1 MEEQN
6 CVRHSSLVSITLNNQ
21 GSKKSFIHSRF
32 YHDLENVFNYN
43 FAPGLRERFEVFEFP
58 PGNLGVN
65 SVPPEVED
73 GVLND
78 NGAVLW
84 EKGLFYHFE
93 LNKGSLDK
101 KFVQQTRYSR
111 ELAGK
116 VSWDISFGK

>member
-1 MEEQN
+1 M
-6 CVRHSSLVSITLNNQ
+6 
-21 GSKKSFIHSRF
+21 
-32 YHDLENVFNYN
+32 
-43 FAPGLRERFEVFEFP
+43 FEFP

-101 KFVQQTRYSR
+101 VQQGAGWQSKLGHIFWKIGNCLGILPSHNFMRKTIVYRYYVG
-111 ELAGK
+111 L
-116 VSWDISFGK
+116 VQ